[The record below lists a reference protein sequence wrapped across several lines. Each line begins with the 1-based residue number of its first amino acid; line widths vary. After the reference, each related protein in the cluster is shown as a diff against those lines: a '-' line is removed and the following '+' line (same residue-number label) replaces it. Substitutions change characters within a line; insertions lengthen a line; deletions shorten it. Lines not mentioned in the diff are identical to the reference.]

1 MPLHLIK
8 LCVGAESIPD
18 LESWI
23 AEKLAM
29 KRKAKQKPEQCH
41 RTRMAP
47 KRQAE
52 LLDGGSLFWVIKG
65 QISARQRLLDIRPY
79 TDEQGI
85 GRCDLVLEPEVI
97 PVSPRRCRPF
107 QGWRYLKDEEAP
119 PDLRGGLAD
128 VGQMPEKMQKEL
140 RELGL
145 L

>member
-41 RTRMAP
+41 RTRMVP